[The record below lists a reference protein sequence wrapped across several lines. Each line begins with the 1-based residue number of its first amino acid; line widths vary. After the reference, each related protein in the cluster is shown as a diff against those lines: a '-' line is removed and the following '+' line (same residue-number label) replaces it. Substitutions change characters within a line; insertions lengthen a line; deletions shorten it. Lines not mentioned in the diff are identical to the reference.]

1 MSRSA
6 APTLEELLDA
16 YAVLEADH
24 TATSGDLRHA
34 YRRLARTHHP
44 DRVPP
49 NSPEHHQATTRMAAI
64 NAAYELIRDAPL
76 RHHPMSHR
84 SNPDLRYTQA
94 HVDEALRRARD
105 VRWVDAAV
113 GAVGFSV
120 LCLLA
125 LLVLLPVM
133 DRAGVSYPMMIVIAG
148 AAVATMW
155 FGRRW
160 VDFFGALDGVVALLR
175 LFQMR

>member
-1 MSRSA
+1 MSRSV

-16 YAVLEADH
+16 YALLEAEH
-24 TATSGDLRHA
+24 TASSGDLRRA

-49 NSPEHHQATTRMAAI
+49 NSPEHRQATTRMAAI
-64 NAAYELIRDAPL
+64 NAAYDLIRDAPL
-76 RHHPMSHR
+76 RHHPMSR
-84 SNPDLRYTQA
+84 PSDPDLRYTQA

-105 VRWVDAAV
+105 VRWVDAVV
-113 GAVGFSV
+113 GGVAFSV

-125 LLVLLPVM
+125 LLTLVPVLS
-133 DRAGVSYPMMIVIAG
+133 RAGVSYPMILVIVGIT
-148 AAVATMW
+148 VATVW

-160 VDFFGALDGVVALLR
+160 VDFFVALDGVVALLR
-175 LFQMR
+175 LLQMR